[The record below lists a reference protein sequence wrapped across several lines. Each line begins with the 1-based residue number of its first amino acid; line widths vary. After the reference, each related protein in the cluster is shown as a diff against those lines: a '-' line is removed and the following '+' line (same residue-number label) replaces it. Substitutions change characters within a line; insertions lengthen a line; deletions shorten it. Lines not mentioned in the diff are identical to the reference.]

1 MKPIKFQKY
10 FAKDRRFSNTNP
22 LAERLCSLTLKVI
35 LNCKNH
41 PSIVASRN
49 ANNNFHF
56 HFNEVSVKKV
66 YKEIIK

>member
-1 MKPIKFQKY
+1 MKPSKFQKY

-22 LAERLCSLTLKVI
+22 LAERLCSLTLKAI

-41 PSIVASRN
+41 PSRN

-66 YKEIIK
+66 YKEIRK